1 MIISLPNLIYQ
12 CVRWLFTVCEKEK
25 ILWFEEHIE
34 MFTVQNSPRPK
45 QPRSPLIVRASAG
58 TAYASTTVLRL
69 VQLFRMTKQTSCC
82 DSDRT
87 KLGLQRT
94 WKRRFII
101 SNFIHRIDFLIWL
114 WLKDPSNPYESEFV
128 VYRFRVVP
136 FGAKSSPF
144 ILNSIVIR
152 HLQKDFSSI
161 TANVQRN
168 IFVDNII
175 SGCDSREK
183 ALVYYNQANEIMERT
198 GLPLQAWGFSDATI
212 EDELKTCGRLD
223 KCEISKTLGF
233 LWNRIDDSLSI
244 QKVNLLTFCFEVATP
259 RDVLRGPRQH
269 SISEG

>member
-1 MIISLPNLIYQ
+1 M
-12 CVRWLFTVCEKEK
+12 
-25 ILWFEEHIE
+25 
-34 MFTVQNSPRPK
+34 
-45 QPRSPLIVRASAG
+45 
-58 TAYASTTVLRL
+58 
-69 VQLFRMTKQTSCC
+69 
-82 DSDRT
+82 
-87 KLGLQRT
+87 
-94 WKRRFII
+94 
-101 SNFIHRIDFLIWL
+101 
-114 WLKDPSNPYESEFV
+114 
-128 VYRFRVVP
+128 P

-161 TANVQRN
+161 TADVQRN

-244 QKVNLLTFCFEVATP
+244 QKVNLLTFCSEVATP
-259 RDVLRGPRQH
+259 RDVLRGPSQH
-269 SISEG
+269 SISEGYPWDIP